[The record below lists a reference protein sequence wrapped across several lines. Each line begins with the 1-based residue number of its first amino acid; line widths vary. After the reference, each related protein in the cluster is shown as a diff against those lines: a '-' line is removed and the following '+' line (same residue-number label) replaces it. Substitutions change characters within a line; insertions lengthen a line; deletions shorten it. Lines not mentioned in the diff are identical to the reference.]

1 MSAGEEE
8 EDERDVNDG
17 EFDDKTG
24 KSADGDYFQQ
34 NTIRLEDCPVQL
46 FQPIQR
52 KLTYKAKDCQ
62 VLPSFIVPNIQKP
75 KN

>member
-24 KSADGDYFQQ
+24 KSADGDYTS
-34 NTIRLEDCPVQL
+34 NKTRSGW
-46 FQPIQR
+46 
-52 KLTYKAKDCQ
+52 KTA
-62 VLPSFIVPNIQKP
+62 PSNCSSRFRGN
-75 KN
+75 